1 MERISRENGILFHIS
16 ALPGKYGI
24 GTMGKEA
31 YRFVD
36 FLTSCKVNIWQL
48 LPLNL
53 TSYGD
58 SPYQSFSTFAGYMV
72 FSYFFKNKTA
82 IR

>member
-58 SPYQSFSTFAGYMV
+58 SPY
-72 FSYFFKNKTA
+72 
-82 IR
+82 